1 MLDVEFMSYI
11 LSSPKWFAGLAK
23 SVKTLVIVL
32 NIFKAY
38 ETVGCKYDITYQL

>member
-11 LSSPKWFAGLAK
+11 LSSPKWFVGLAK

-32 NIFKAY
+32 NIFKAH
-38 ETVGCKYDITYQL
+38 ETVCCKYDITCQL